1 MPKKHAIPDFP
12 PALFPCL
19 ENVGDEIL
27 RRISMADYGMEA
39 DRHFHELQ
47 QVLHRQ
53 NGYLSDGQAFY
64 PAEAI
69 ELAAYNQQDA
79 VAYTV
84 CLLIILIQSAVM
96 QTYWADLSSYWQEY
110 WKNNREALPPNL
122 MKELDAAFALA
133 REKGELD

>member
-1 MPKKHAIPDFP
+1 MPKKHAIPDSP

-84 CLLIILIQSAVM
+84 CLLILIQSTVM

-133 REKGELD
+133 RKKGELD